1 MTDVTLYHWE
11 PNANSGKPMLALME
25 KGVAFNSHYLDLLSF
40 DQHKPDYL
48 AVNPQ
53 GTIPAMTHGHRVLTE
68 STAIMEYVDEAF
80 DGPQLMP
87 TDAQARWRVRWWMKF
102 MDQWLAPS
110 FSMIGWS
117 VFVGPAVRAK
127 DPDVLTAAI
136 ERIPLPERRV
146 AWKKAIYGLF
156 SEEEMAES
164 QRRVAL
170 GIRMLEQAL
179 SEREWLASDN
189 YSLADV
195 NGFNLAY
202 ALPLAQPTLSNDE
215 LTPNILRWLRA
226 IYARPA
232 TKACW
237 AMGRTA
243 MVKRVSILE
252 QPHIGGGNQS

>member
-226 IYARPA
+226 I
-232 TKACW
+232 
-237 AMGRTA
+237 
-243 MVKRVSILE
+243 
-252 QPHIGGGNQS
+252 